1 MRQFKHGA
9 SSQRQHYSFSPEW
22 PDDATG
28 DLPAPLLESPDS
40 QIGHELVLYQV
51 DLLLICSPRFIL
63 FYLIL
68 LFRVFVSL
76 SILLFSLSLLS
87 LPLTLTGSPVSI
99 VALFRETTPQ
109 ISRSHLSPFSL
120 ISISHLD
127 FDHSSKGEMRSNGS
141 SSRILSSPGSTNG
154 PASPHGSSDTKL
166 TAFSPEDVRSRGR
179 SESSVD
185 APLNDGGFCRLY
197 SL

>member
-1 MRQFKHGA
+1 M
-9 SSQRQHYSFSPEW
+9 
-22 PDDATG
+22 
-28 DLPAPLLESPDS
+28 
-40 QIGHELVLYQV
+40 

-63 FYLIL
+63 FYLIF
-68 LFRVFVSL
+68 FRLFVSF
-76 SILLFSLSLLS
+76 LFLPSSSSPRLSLSLSLSLFS
-87 LPLTLTGSPVSI
+87 LPLTLTGSPVF
-99 VALFRETTPQ
+99 ALSERRLLRYPALILALLPFFLLPTLPLT
-109 ISRSHLSPFSL
+109 ISR
-120 ISISHLD
+120 
-127 FDHSSKGEMRSNGS
+127 KGEMRSNGS

-166 TAFSPEDVRSRGR
+166 TAFSPEDVRSKGR